1 MGEPI
6 AVFIADDHGIVRSGL
21 RLLIGHEPGMQVCGE
36 AGSVEEL
43 LAGLDSS
50 VDVLTLDLGMT
61 QQGSAELIRRLMA
74 RLPNLGIVILTMHD
88 DAAYARM
95 ALAAGARGYVVKT
108 AADVELIKAI
118 RAVAAGE
125 QFCTVAVTEADGV
138 INSSSFVS
146 PLDSLSGREREVLVY
161 VAQGYTSQQI
171 AERLF
176 LSVKTIES
184 YRSRLMTKLNLRD
197 RAALT
202 QLAIEQGILGPGT
215 QRL

>member
-6 AVFIADDHGIVRSGL
+6 SVFIADDHGIVRSGL
-21 RLLIGHEPGMQVCGE
+21 RLLISHEPDMRVCGE
-36 AGSVEEL
+36 AGSVDEL
-43 LAGLDSS
+43 LAGLDAA
-50 VDVLTLDLGMT
+50 VNVLTLDLGMT

-74 RLPNLGIVILTMHD
+74 RLPTLGIVILTMHD

-108 AADVELIKAI
+108 AADVELINAI
-118 RAVAAGE
+118 RAVAAGR
-125 QFCTVAVTEADGV
+125 QFCTVTATDTDGMLNAGV
-138 INSSSFVS
+138 PVS
-146 PLDSLSGREREVLVY
+146 PLDGLSAREREVLVY

-184 YRSRLMTKLNLRD
+184 YRSRLMTKLDLRD

-202 QLAIEQGILGPGT
+202 QFAVEHGILGQGS

>member
-1 MGEPI
+1 MDKPI
-6 AVFIADDHGIVRSGL
+6 SVFIADDHGIVRSGL
-21 RLLIGHEPGMQVCGE
+21 KLLISHEPGMQVCGE
-36 AGSVEEL
+36 AGSVDDVL
-43 LAGLDSS
+43 TGLDAS

-61 QQGSAELIRRLMA
+61 QHGSAELIRRLLA
-74 RLPNLGIVILTMHD
+74 RLPRLGIVILTMHD
-88 DAAYARM
+88 DPAYARM
-95 ALAAGARGYVVKT
+95 ARAAGARGYVVKT

-125 QFCTVAVTEADGV
+125 DFCTVPLAEAGSSPGDGQPA
-138 INSSSFVS
+138 S
-146 PLDSLSGREREVLVY
+146 PLDTLSTREREVLVY

-184 YRSRLMTKLNLRD
+184 YRSRLMTKLSLHD

-202 QLAIEQGILGPGT
+202 QFAIEQGILGKGM

>member
-1 MGEPI
+1 MGEQI

-21 RLLIGHEPGMQVCGE
+21 RLLIDHEPGMRVCGE
-36 AGSVEEL
+36 AGSVDEL
-43 LAGLDSS
+43 LAGLDAV

-61 QQGSAELIRRLMA
+61 QQGSAELIRRLLA
-74 RLPNLGIVILTMHD
+74 RVPNLGIVILTMHD

-108 AADVELIKAI
+108 AADVELIKAT

-125 QFCTVAVTEADGV
+125 QFCTVAVSEADGA
-138 INSSSFVS
+138 INASPSAS
-146 PLDSLSGREREVLVY
+146 PLDSLSAREREVLVS

-202 QLAIEQGILGPGT
+202 QFAIEQGILGKGT

>member
-1 MGEPI
+1 
-6 AVFIADDHGIVRSGL
+6 
-21 RLLIGHEPGMQVCGE
+21 
-36 AGSVEEL
+36 
-43 LAGLDSS
+43 
-50 VDVLTLDLGMT
+50 MT

-74 RLPNLGIVILTMHD
+74 RLPTLGIVILTMHD

-125 QFCTVAVTEADGV
+125 QFCTVAVTEADGA
-138 INSSSFVS
+138 ISASPSAG
-146 PLDSLSGREREVLVY
+146 PLDSLSAREREVLVY
-161 VAQGYTSQQI
+161 VAQGYTNQQI

-202 QLAIEQGILGPGT
+202 QFAIEQGILGSGT